1 MYKIA
6 IPSYKR
12 ALILKN
18 KTLSTLGKSNVSASR
33 IYIFVANMEEQRE
46 YESVIP
52 RESYNRIVVGKL
64 GIANQ
69 RIFIRNFFNE
79 GEHIVSMDD
88 DIEEIS
94 KVRGNGFV
102 AVANLNKFFEDAFKE
117 LKKHKLYIWGV
128 YPVRNAFFMKN
139 RNKPI
144 SSELKFLI
152 GVLHGY
158 IVRHDKSLDPSVKS
172 EGKEDYEQS
181 ILYYKKDGGV
191 LRFNNIATK
200 TKFLAKGGLGE
211 EGERFEINRK
221 AAMYLHETY
230 PDLVTRFQR
239 KNGMSEVRLNDR
251 TKKKTRKQKKR
262 SKGTLKKH

>member
-12 ALILKN
+12 ALTLKN
-18 KTLSTLGKSNVSASR
+18 KTLNTLSKSNVDASR
-33 IYIFVANMEEQRE
+33 IYIFVANEQEQRD
-46 YESVIP
+46 YEALIP
-52 RESYNRIVVGKL
+52 RVSYNRIVVGKL

-94 KVRGNGFV
+94 KLRCDVFV
-102 AVANLNKFFEDAFKE
+102 TIGNLNKFFEDAFKK
-117 LKKHKLYIWGV
+117 LKKHKLYIWGI
-128 YPVRNAFFMKN
+128 YPVRNAFFMKHS
-139 RNKPI
+139 NKPI
-144 SSELKFLI
+144 STELKFLI

-158 IVRHDKSLDPSVKS
+158 IVRHDKSLDPSVNS

-191 LRFNNIATK
+191 LRFNHVAVK
-200 TKFLAKGGLGE
+200 TKFLAKGGLGQE
-211 EGERFEINRK
+211 KERFEINRK
-221 AAMYLHETY
+221 AAMYLQETY
-230 PDLVTRFQR
+230 PDLVTRFER

-251 TKKKTRKQKKR
+251 TKKKTRKQKR
-262 SKGTLKKH
+262 RNRGTLKKN